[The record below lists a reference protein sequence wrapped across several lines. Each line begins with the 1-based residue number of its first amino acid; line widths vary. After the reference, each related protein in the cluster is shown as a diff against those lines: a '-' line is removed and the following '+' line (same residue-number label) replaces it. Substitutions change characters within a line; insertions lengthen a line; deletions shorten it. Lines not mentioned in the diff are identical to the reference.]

1 LTDPFPATT
10 PDPPYVA
17 VIFTTEQSDDID
29 GYAAMAERML
39 ELARTQPGFLGVESV
54 REGAQ
59 GVTVSYWRDMG
70 CVRAWG
76 AHPEHREAQR
86 LGRERWYK
94 TWRLR
99 IVEVGV
105 ERRSGSD

>member
-59 GVTVSYWRDMG
+59 GVTISYWRDMG
-70 CVRAWG
+70 SVRAWG
-76 AHPEHREAQR
+76 AHLEHREAQP

-99 IVEVGV
+99 IVEVKA
-105 ERRSGSD
+105 ERHST

>member
-1 LTDPFPATT
+1 
-10 PDPPYVA
+10 VA

-59 GVTVSYWRDMG
+59 GVTVSYWRDMDSM
-70 CVRAWG
+70 RAWG
-76 AHPEHREAQR
+76 AHPEHREAQH
-86 LGRERWYK
+86 LGRERWYRS
-94 TWRLR
+94 WRLR
-99 IVEVGV
+99 IVEVKA
-105 ERRSGSD
+105 ERHST

>member
-1 LTDPFPATT
+1 LSDRFPAVT
-10 PDPPYVA
+10 PEPPYVA
-17 VIFTTEQSDDID
+17 VIFTTEQADDLN
-29 GYAAMAERML
+29 GYAAMSERML
-39 ELARTQPGFLGVESV
+39 ELARGQPGFLGVESV

-59 GVTVSYWRDMG
+59 GVTVSYWRDMDS
-70 CVRAWG
+70 VHAWG

-99 IVEVGV
+99 VLEVGV